1 MGRAKEA
8 ADRIRSEIPIVQV
21 LYEYGYLVNPDGADR
36 EQQFPCDLHGDGSD
50 NRPSARA
57 YPDSASF
64 HCFACG
70 RSRDAITLVR
80 EKEGLDFW
88 PAVKKLEASYN
99 LPALPWSGDGDFRKK
114 VFRDLEESLK
124 KSRGMSTDQKCQR
137 IESLIC
143 NAYFEDQISPL
154 VCAEFWSMYDKVRY
168 YQSQKS
174 HQSQVLS
181 GLLDTILERIL
192 KTIKG
197 ED

>member
-21 LYEYGYLVNPDGADR
+21 LYEYGYSVNPDGADR

-124 KSRGMSTDQKCQR
+124 KSRSMTTDQKCQR
-137 IESLIC
+137 IESLIR
-143 NAYFEDQISPL
+143 NAYSEDQISPL

-181 GLLDTILERIL
+181 GLLDTTLERIL